1 MMHQIIKTLFDAHVV
16 MQMLWDRLAQ
26 IIQCNASVAAR
37 RPLRRTCN
45 MKFSNPSDLNIKYA
59 SYGKKYATNP
69 SYASDLSAGACLL
82 YLAYIC

>member
-1 MMHQIIKTLFDAHVV
+1 MVQVIIYSCIAQSHQFQVTTTEMMHQIIKTLFDAHVV

-45 MKFSNPSDLNIKYA
+45 MKIFKPF
-59 SYGKKYATNP
+59 
-69 SYASDLSAGACLL
+69 
-82 YLAYIC
+82 